1 VKIIKEAQNIIRIS
15 DWWNFIVPP
24 ILGWAYLSV
33 YLTETGFN
41 ESYVSFLFIFVSI
54 TGTAGFGYFLNNW
67 TDIHVDKKAGRP
79 NSAAKL
85 STIQRL
91 LLLTLLL
98 ALSVI
103 PWIIIQSDI
112 IVYLL
117 IVSQIVLL
125 TIYSVPPFRFK
136 KNIWLCL
143 IIDSLYSNVIFSI
156 AVFLF
161 FLDFEFS
168 PVLLILTLFLFIR
181 GLRNILVHQI
191 HDRKTDRKS
200 GIRTFVNVYGP
211 ARTSGLINYIILPV
225 ESVLLILL
233 TIFLSGYLPCFYIT
247 VILFLL
253 FTISKYRLWEKLSL
267 PASHY
272 MTMFH
277 KIYNDLYEEWIP
289 VIFLIYLSAENI
301 YFLII
306 LAIHTGIFYQFILK
320 LIKDCKNITINY
332 LSDFRHAIKLLKK

>member
-1 VKIIKEAQNIIRIS
+1 MKIIKEIQNIIRIS

-33 YLTETGFN
+33 YLSETSFN
-41 ESYVSFLFIFVSI
+41 DSYISFLFIFVSI
-54 TGTAGFGYFLNNW
+54 IGTAGFGYFLNNW
-67 TDIHVDKKAGRP
+67 TDIQVDKNAGKP

-85 STIQRL
+85 TVFQRL
-91 LLLTLLL
+91 VLLTLLL

-112 IVYLL
+112 IIYLL
-117 IVSQIVLL
+117 IASQIVLL
-125 TIYSVPPFRFK
+125 ISYSVPPFRFK
-136 KNIWLCL
+136 KNILLCL

-161 FLDFEFS
+161 FLDFELS

-200 GIRTFVNVYGP
+200 GILTFVNVYGP

-225 ESVLLILL
+225 ESVLLVLL
-233 TIFLSGYLPCFYIT
+233 TIFLSGCLACFYLTIL
-247 VILFLL
+247 LFLL

-267 PASHY
+267 PGKRY
-272 MTMFH
+272 LTMFH

-289 VIFLIYLSAENI
+289 VVFLIYLSADNN
-301 YFLII
+301 YFL
-306 LAIHTGIFYQFILK
+306 LVMAVHTAIFYQIFFK
-320 LIKDCKNITINY
+320 FMTDCKNITVNY

>member
-1 VKIIKEAQNIIRIS
+1 MKIIKEAQNIIRIS

-41 ESYVSFLFIFVSI
+41 ESYISFLFIFVSI

-91 LLLTLLL
+91 VLIIFLL
-98 ALSVI
+98 ALSVL
-103 PWIIIQSDI
+103 PWIFIKSDL
-112 IVYLL
+112 IVYLM
-117 IVSQIVLL
+117 IAAQIVLL
-125 TIYSVPPFRFK
+125 TIYSIPPFRFK

-168 PVLLILTLFLFIR
+168 PVLVILTLFLFIR

-200 GIRTFVNVYGP
+200 GIRTFINVYGP
-211 ARTSGLINYIILPV
+211 ARTSGLINYVLLPV

-233 TIFLSGYLPCFYIT
+233 TIFLSDYLACFYLT
-247 VILFLL
+247 ILLFIL

-267 PASHY
+267 PGKRY
-272 MTMFH
+272 LTMFH

-289 VIFLIYLSAENI
+289 VIFLIYLSADNS
-301 YFLII
+301 YFLLV
-306 LAIHTGIFYQFILK
+306 LAVHTAIFYQILFK
-320 LIKDCKNITINY
+320 FVTDCKNITINY
-332 LSDFRHAIKLLKK
+332 LSDFRHMIKLLKK